1 MENLRIPG
9 PSPYPEP
16 VRQAQSKQMINPRG
30 TELHTIME
38 AVSHNTKTILQTQD
52 YEFLL
57 TGAGTRG

>member
-16 VRQAQSKQMINPRG
+16 VRQAQSKHMINQRV
-30 TELHTIME
+30 TKFHTIME
-38 AVSHNTKTILQTQD
+38 TVRRNTKTILQTQN

-57 TGAGTRG
+57 TGAGTKG